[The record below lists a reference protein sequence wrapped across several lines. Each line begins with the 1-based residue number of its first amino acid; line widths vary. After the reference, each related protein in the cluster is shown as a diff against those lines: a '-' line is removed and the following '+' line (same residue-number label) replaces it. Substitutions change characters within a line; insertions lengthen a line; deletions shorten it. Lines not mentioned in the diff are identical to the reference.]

1 MTWID
6 NGEALKRRSNELCP
20 GGGGTLRRGAARSSP
35 SNVDDLIHLAGP
47 LTEDAVLKTLQ
58 ARFYA
63 DEFFVRLNINTNLK
77 KNKNKRKTTSSSE
90 IEEHRDILTSYRI
103 SFDWLIFF
111 KIERQTSDRSCWL
124 SILTMKWATRW
135 PCPARAISSKS
146 RNWCASSKKRCANN
160 RKRVILKP
168 SSCPDVVARVKRTP
182 RCSSYG
188 NYSTWPAADPKRT
201 PSNT

>member
-20 GGGGTLRRGAARSSP
+20 GGGGTLRRAAARSSP

-77 KNKNKRKTTSSSE
+77 KQTNPDVLSN
-90 IEEHRDILTSYRI
+90 
-103 SFDWLIFF
+103 FVWLINFF
-111 KIERQTSDRSCWL
+111 KIERQTSGRSCWL

-201 PSNT
+201 PLNT